1 MEAAMKRFQRTTSMF
16 ALWISFLALLLNY
29 FSLQAQTQS
38 DYLNA
43 LQQEI
48 DAHGY
53 HWTVGDT
60 PLLHLSPEELKSFLG
75 NSTHDA
81 LPNLEPCPVR
91 YDLLEPFDWSQQG
104 YVTPVRYQK
113 CGSCWAYAS
122 VAALESQALIQLK
135 TPGVDLDFSEQF
147 LVQKEGNDCG
157 RNRNSDCQ
165 CDNCPYAGDC
175 SGGYPLYA
183 AERLKICGTPMESCA
198 PDQGIDYLIC
208 GGAGCNWQEGS
219 VKLAGYA
226 PCNFFTIDGLKTAI
240 YEHGPVPVSIQVYDD
255 FRDYKSGVYESVRC
269 CWAEKDRCD
278 AENRICWRDDKSLP
292 GDCIDA
298 LYPCDAYHTNCP
310 MASHELLAVGWG
322 RDEFGTDYFKC
333 KNSWGTSWGEQGYCK
348 VAFSQVENCV
358 RLAGG
363 NGLYYNGIV
372 WPFHAIAG
380 NISSYYSQPVQN
392 VTMQC
397 QATAD
402 QTIWQS
408 SSDADGNYRFDTL
421 LNGEYVLT
429 PTASD
434 LTFNPP
440 NPTKTVNN
448 ADVQNVDFTASGK
461 YSISGHVKF
470 PNATSFSNVLVNID
484 QSHGPNGSLVING
497 QFPTDTSGK
506 YSAPFLGNGTYEI
519 APHSAGYC
527 FSPALS
533 SLTINGASK
542 TQAFTAY
549 CDPSYYRAI
558 DIGQNASCSVKENNF
573 VFYYINVPAGTSSMT
588 INLANLSA
596 NADLYIRKG
605 ARPSTDSY
613 DYKSSK
619 TGTLAESK
627 TISYPSQG
635 IWWIGIWGVHDASY
649 KLTVSGV
656 VNGSISGYILCGNVG
671 VSGVTVTCGSA
682 TMTTSASGY
691 YKFSN
696 LTNGPYTVTP
706 SKTGYIFDP
715 ATRSYTFPSQPVTNA
730 NYTMKCQSGWALLLN
745 KIGSGSVA
753 KSPLQDCYVNGAIVQ
768 LSATPGSGYSFAG
781 WSVNGVPTSLP
792 NNKITMSKDSNVA
805 ATFRVS
811 SGPIIIP
818 PSLISATSADK
829 DSSGNYWVELIWEE
843 EEAESL
849 VYQVAYKLPS
859 KFTYYYTPVVMADFQ
874 IDGSLVGSYLQV
886 PSACDEYELMVRA
899 YDPFTGAFSDWSNS
913 QVATVVP
920 TYPSPP
926 TGVYNFCSDG
936 KVTLVWAVDPNEACA
951 YTDFKVYA
959 STDGSS
965 FGQLP
970 LQVRPNGSKL
980 YSLKTST
987 CPISGTPATY
997 YKVSALIGENESA
1010 STMAVT
1016 LAEPPPPQKLG
1027 EYSTNL
1033 SQSDIRLADL
1043 SGDGLYDLVLQ
1054 SAYLKADP
1062 NGTFTDASSKLN
1074 TTAGNGD
1081 RIRIFD
1087 MNGDG
1092 LLDRVIS
1099 HKKTLWVEFNS
1110 SSGNFTKGPSV
1121 DLGGDIGDFA
1131 IGYIPL
1137 NISGNAK
1144 IAAGL
1149 KDKIALIELNAGNGF
1164 IVGSTVTTDLDIN
1177 SVALGDMNN
1186 DGLTDIV
1193 CGGKK
1198 GMRIF
1203 SASTYDSAVWNEEI
1217 VITSSIISGVDIADA
1232 NGDGFLDIAVGRQ
1245 KKDNPLVYLFVPDYG
1260 DDPIVRPLAHTWQA
1274 SQLLDSLTLDNVR
1287 EVVFADLEGIGYPG
1301 LVCVTEQA
1309 QQSCFL
1315 ENDGAGN
1322 LRKTAII
1329 FPGLVTAAAVGDFN
1343 SDGISDIA
1351 TVSNKT
1357 IDIYS
1362 GMLAYDELAETEG
1375 VDLPPQKAAFSD
1387 TTQKDG
1393 LLAIFWY
1400 DAMDDRTPPQS
1411 LTYEVVAGTADESRD
1426 LYQGE
1431 IGPNN
1436 TSCKPGNRLTSTT
1449 VSIPLQ
1455 GHPGPT
1461 YWKVRAVDSCF
1472 NKGEWLKGITYSDGT
1487 TQIEP

>member
-1 MEAAMKRFQRTTSMF
+1 MKRNCFPTF
-16 ALWISFLALLLNY
+16 FLLILFLLLSASVSTCGQQEEKSLGAILSDPSTYQNPNEIAVSDDIPQDYLDLLNY
-29 FSLQAQTQS
+29 AS
-38 DYLNA
+38 
-43 LQQEI
+43 
-48 DAHGY
+48 
-53 HWTVGDT
+53 
-60 PLLHLSPEELKSFLG
+60 
-75 NSTHDA
+75 
-81 LPNLEPCPVR
+81 PVR
-91 YDLLEPFDWSQQG
+91 DQG
-104 YVTPVRYQK
+104 H
-113 CGSCWAYAS
+113 CGSCWAFATI
-122 VAALESQALIQLK
+122 AAIEAIIARQLEENGSGPVIG
-135 TPGVDLDFSEQF
+135 TSVDLSEQD
-147 LVQKEGNDCG
+147 VICSPYAINATGCCG
-157 RNRNSDCQ
+157 GQTNSGALHLA
-165 CDNCPYAGDC
+165 NKGGAIPNTTCPYINYDTVSDADHC
-175 SGGYPLYA
+175 
-183 AERLKICGTPMESCA
+183 TPPA
-198 PDQGIDYLIC
+198 PNPTLCFDP
-208 GGAGCNWQEGS
+208 
-219 VKLAGYA
+219 
-226 PCNFFTIDGLKTAI
+226 PCNSAYKYLPNAAGGPFPAI
-240 YEHGPVPVSIQVYDD
+240 SADQIRSTLYKYKAPLLVYMDVYDD
-255 FRDYKSGVYESVRC
+255 FTTYGSGIYKRNSTTWKGGHLVTVFGY
-269 CWAEKDRCD
+269 
-278 AENRICWRDDKSLP
+278 NT
-292 GDCIDA
+292 
-298 LYPCDAYHTNCP
+298 TNSP
-310 MASHELLAVGWG
+310 P
-322 RDEFGTDYFKC
+322 YFIC
-333 KNSWGTSWGEQGYCK
+333 KNSWGTDWGIDKDGGLTSERGWFRIDATQSELNK
-348 VAFSQVENCV
+348 VLFGHEVEVFC
-358 RLAGG
+358 RDIAGTP
-363 NGLYYNGIV
+363 V
-372 WPFHAIAG
+372 WPCVNNLPQQLFSVSGAIKDNTYETSLKNFPILAQPTDIE
-380 NISSYYSQPVQN
+380 NPFSSN
-392 VTMQC
+392 V
-397 QATAD
+397 
-402 QTIWQS
+402 QS
-408 SSDADGNYRFDTL
+408 SSSGNYQSYLPSGTFTIAPYDTKPAFSSFAYSPSSIPIALTNGDLTGLNFTATGRYKIEGNVRLCQGNSSSFPALQGVNVKAEQTYGDYGL
-421 LNGEYVLT
+421 LLGTQNLTTDSAGYYNLDRLGNGNYKLT
-429 PTASD
+429 PTKSGYYFD
-434 LTFNPP
+434 PP
-440 NPTKTVNN
+440 NRTPEITNGTL
-448 ADVQNVDFTASGK
+448 QK
-461 YSISGHVKF
+461 YF
-470 PNATSFSNVLVNID
+470 DAFCDTSTRTDLAI
-484 QSHGPNGSLVING
+484 NGSAVRCAVQSTKWVYYLLPIQAGTANLNIIGTGLTGTGGHLYLKQNAV
-497 QFPTDTSGK
+497 PTTSIYYAK
-506 YSAPFLGNGTYEI
+506 SSNAGTGTEKI
-519 APHSAGYC
+519 T
-527 FSPALS
+527 LS
-533 SLTINGASK
+533 SLGQGNWYLGVYGNTTNTAFSVSATGTIN
-542 TQAFTAY
+542 Y
-549 CDPSYYRAI
+549 
-558 DIGQNASCSVKENNF
+558 
-573 VFYYINVPAGTSSMT
+573 
-588 INLANLSA
+588 
-596 NADLYIRKG
+596 
-605 ARPSTDSY
+605 
-613 DYKSSK
+613 
-619 TGTLAESK
+619 
-627 TISYPSQG
+627 
-635 IWWIGIWGVHDASY
+635 
-649 KLTVSGV
+649 
-656 VNGSISGYILCGNVG
+656 SISGYIKCGGVG
-671 VSGVTVTCGSA
+671 VGGVTVTCGGV
-682 TMTTSASGY
+682 TKTTLSTGF
-691 YKFSN
+691 YKFDN
-696 LTNGPYTVTP
+696 LTNITYYTVTP
-706 SKTGYIFDP
+706 TKAGYVFDLP
-715 ATRSYTFPSQPVTNA
+715 PQQKYIDGASITNV
-730 NYTMKCQSGWALLLN
+730 NFILKCASGSGWALLLSR
-745 KIGSGSVA
+745 IGSGSVA
-753 KSPLQDCYVNGAIVQ
+753 KSPQQDCYGNGAIVQ
-768 LSATPGSGYSFAG
+768 LSATPGAGYYFAG

-805 ATFRVS
+805 ATFRVY

-849 VYQVAYKLPS
+849 VYQFAYKLPS

-936 KVTLVWAVDPNEACA
+936 NDTLVWAVDPNEACA

-970 LQVRPNGSKL
+970 LQVRPNGSNL
-980 YSLKTST
+980 YSLRTSR
-987 CPISGTPATY
+987 CPVSGTPSTY

-1016 LAEPPPPQKLG
+1016 LGEPPPPQKLG
-1027 EYSTNL
+1027 VYSTNL
-1033 SQSDIRLADL
+1033 TQSDIKLADL
-1043 SGDGLYDLVLQ
+1043 SSDGLYDLVLQ
-1054 SAYLKADP
+1054 SAYLKANPD
-1062 NGTFTDASSKLN
+1062 GTFTDESSKLN

-1099 HKKTLWVEFNS
+1099 HKNTMWVEFNS
-1110 SSGNFTKGPSV
+1110 SSGIFTKGPSV

-1149 KDKIALIELNAGNGF
+1149 KDKIALVELTSGNGF
-1164 IVGSTVTTDLDIN
+1164 IVGKTVTTDLDVS

-1186 DGLTDIV
+1186 DGLTDIA

-1203 SASTYDSAVWNEEI
+1203 STTAYDPAVWDEEI
-1217 VITSSIISGVDIADA
+1217 VITSSIISCVDIADA

-1245 KKDNPLVYLFVPDYG
+1245 KKDDPLIYLFVPNYG
-1260 DDPIVRPLAHTWQA
+1260 DDPRVRPLAHTWQA
-1274 SQLLDSLTLDNVR
+1274 GQLLDSLTLDNAR
-1287 EVVFADLEGIGYPG
+1287 EVVFADLEGRGCPG

-1343 SDGISDIA
+1343 SDGISDLA

-1362 GMLAYDELAETEG
+1362 GMLAYDEPAETEG
-1375 VDLPPQKAAFSD
+1375 IDLPPQKAAFSD

-1393 LLAIFWY
+1393 RLAIFWY

-1487 TQIEP
+1487 TEIEQ